1 MWMGRVVLKD
11 GPDSLSP
18 SPCPRGVWLRGR
30 GLEPTFLTW
39 SGESSVCPFA
49 SLLQAAFPSLCF
61 WPGSGPRCV
70 LPAHPDMP
78 YPLHIVREDPRE
90 DLCSSL
96 SQGSLC
102 FSAEQGARGQLT
114 SRPELL
120 LVKLLETHL
129 NFHPATRLRGV
140 SRSWNQGKGQS

>member
-1 MWMGRVVLKD
+1 MDGKRCPKVLPGLTESISLPQGSLVEGQ
-11 GPDSLSP
+11 GPGAHFL
-18 SPCPRGVWLRGR
+18 PC
-30 GLEPTFLTW
+30 
-39 SGESSVCPFA
+39 SGEPLVCPLA

-70 LPAHPDMP
+70 LPAPPDMP

-96 SQGSLC
+96 SQGSLW
-102 FSAEQGARGQLT
+102 FSAEQGARVQLT

-129 NFHPATRLRGV
+129 NFHPATRLRGM
-140 SRSWNQGKGQS
+140 SPSWNQGKEQS